1 MTTRDLLFLPGA
13 GDPHHPQGSAHLAA
27 YLARELGDDY
37 DVQAPVMPNFDDPDY
52 RSWRDAIEVHLAE
65 LGPDPILVGHS
76 FGASVLLKYLAEGT
90 HKEPIA
96 GLFLVSTPFWG
107 ADFPD
112 FALPPDF
119 AGAVSD
125 IPTFLYHSRDDPEIP
140 LSHLRRFQEYLPNA
154 TSRVIEGSEHS
165 FIHGL
170 PVLVQDIQVF
180 SATSSNTG

>member
-1 MTTRDLLFLPGA
+1 M
-13 GDPHHPQGSAHLAA
+13 
-27 YLARELGDDY
+27 ARE
-37 DVQAPVMPNFDDPDY
+37 A
-52 RSWRDAIEVHLAE
+52 RDAFSRALGASHWRTANAQLQLGIIVRDRGRSAEALALVRPAHATLLAE